1 MVSGELTLWENGEKS
16 WSGTA
21 GQELTNLLA
30 QVKTTFRNLDSD
42 FETNFQCCVTLLFKV
57 IFAFFVAK
65 RCSFFLTPFSFLQV
79 STHVYLK
86 KILSKESCNKK
97 KEFKK

>member
-21 GQELTNLLA
+21 GQELTNPPA

-57 IFAFFVAK
+57 IFSFFVAK
-65 RCSFFLTPFSFLQV
+65 RCSFFLTPFSILQV
-79 STHVYLK
+79 STHVY
-86 KILSKESCNKK
+86 
-97 KEFKK
+97 